1 MTCVTR
7 LIGLLFI
14 LDVCAGGVVSIWD
27 EERKF
32 CGSDFEN
39 ARHLACYGVNSP
51 FKKSHFGQYEEKDNA
66 REEELVERSMEE
78 GLYVY
83 AKRNAVK
90 ECCRSKCT
98 RRHIKKFY
106 C

>member
-66 REEELVERSMEE
+66 REEELGGEIDGGGTVRLRKEE
-78 GLYVY
+78 CSKRVLQKQVY
-83 AKRNAVK
+83 A
-90 ECCRSKCT
+90 ET
-98 RRHIKKFY
+98 Y
-106 C
+106 